1 MQLITS
7 PTQIFYDLMDLDNI
21 QKQKVLDA
29 LQNSHPNIYQDLIPL
44 LNNTT
49 SEPFFDLFGFG
60 AQQTFNT
67 EWDFSHHMVDKY
79 QITKELGRGGMGVVY
94 SAYRANGTFE
104 QELAIKF
111 IQPDLKNL
119 LNKHALFE
127 EAQLLARL
135 NHPYIAKVFDGG
147 EYEGAVYVVMEK
159 IIGTTLNDFLK
170 HNLLSRQQKLQLFSQ
185 ICQALEHAHQHDVL
199 HADLKPENILI
210 DKRNCPKLI
219 DFNLTQ
225 QVKKNGHHNT
235 QGLVAYS
242 EHFASPE
249 QKEGNYL
256 TPLSDVYSLG
266 KILLLLFPN
275 LHKKEDITYIQEK
288 TTQETLSKRYCSV
301 EALRKDIECVLAS
314 RPITL
319 KQHTP
324 LYTFR
329 CLLKRKPIS
338 AFILVLL
345 TLSTLILSSVLI
357 IKNNNLKHDKIVSE
371 KIMFEITHLLF
382 NSKGKDI
389 SKASIN
395 SMLELTRCKILS
407 NPELPAYIKQK
418 MQLAMMMPIQT
429 KQKSLPEEQRRE
441 IKIQFK

>member
-1 MQLITS
+1 M
-7 PTQIFYDLMDLDNI
+7 
-21 QKQKVLDA
+21 
-29 LQNSHPNIYQDLIPL
+29 
-44 LNNTT
+44 
-49 SEPFFDLFGFG
+49 
-60 AQQTFNT
+60 
-67 EWDFSHHMVDKY
+67 
-79 QITKELGRGGMGVVY
+79 
-94 SAYRANGTFE
+94 
-104 QELAIKF
+104 
-111 IQPDLKNL
+111 
-119 LNKHALFE
+119 
-127 EAQLLARL
+127 
-135 NHPYIAKVFDGG
+135 
-147 EYEGAVYVVMEK
+147 
-159 IIGTTLNDFLK
+159 
-170 HNLLSRQQKLQLFSQ
+170 
-185 ICQALEHAHQHDVL
+185 
-199 HADLKPENILI
+199 
-210 DKRNCPKLI
+210 
-219 DFNLTQ
+219 
-225 QVKKNGHHNT
+225 
-235 QGLVAYS
+235 
-242 EHFASPE
+242 
-249 QKEGNYL
+249 
-256 TPLSDVYSLG
+256 SDVYSLG

-345 TLSTLILSSVLI
+345 TLSTLILSSALI

>member
-1 MQLITS
+1 
-7 PTQIFYDLMDLDNI
+7 MDLDNI

-49 SEPFFDLFGFG
+49 SEPFSDLFGFG
-60 AQQTFNT
+60 AQQTFNA

-79 QITKELGRGGMGVVY
+79 QITEELGRGGMGVVY
-94 SAYRANGTFE
+94 SAYRANDTFE

-111 IQPDLKNL
+111 IQPDFNNL

-147 EYEGAVYVVMEK
+147 EYEGAIYVVMEK
-159 IIGTTLNDFLK
+159 IIGTTLNDFLN
-170 HNLLSRQQKLQLFSQ
+170 HNVLTLQQKLQLFSQ
-185 ICQALEHAHQHDVL
+185 ICQALALEHAHQHDVL

-249 QKEGNYL
+249 QKNGNYL

-266 KILLLLFPN
+266 KILCILFPA
-275 LHKKEDITYIQEK
+275 LESKHDITCIQQK
-288 TTQETLSKRYCSV
+288 ATQINLSKRYDSV
-301 EALRKDIECVLAS
+301 ESLRRDIESVVAS
-314 RPITL
+314 QPITL
-319 KQHTP
+319 KQRNP
-324 LYTFR
+324 LYVFQ
-329 CLLKRKPIS
+329 CLLKRKPVS
-338 AFILVLL
+338 SFLLVLL
-345 TLSTLILSSVLI
+345 ILSG
-357 IKNNNLKHDKIVSE
+357 
-371 KIMFEITHLLF
+371 LLF
-382 NSKGKDI
+382 SSLLIFKNHQLEQEKVVAENMMYEVTQLLFHSKGKEV
-389 SKASIN
+389 SKTSIN
-395 SMLELTRCKILS
+395 SMLELTRRRILS
-407 NPELPAYIKQK
+407 NPELPTHIKQK
-418 MQLAMMMPIQT
+418 MLLAMMTPVPTKHKVIRRNIEKEQQT
-429 KQKSLPEEQRRE
+429 L
-441 IKIQFK
+441 